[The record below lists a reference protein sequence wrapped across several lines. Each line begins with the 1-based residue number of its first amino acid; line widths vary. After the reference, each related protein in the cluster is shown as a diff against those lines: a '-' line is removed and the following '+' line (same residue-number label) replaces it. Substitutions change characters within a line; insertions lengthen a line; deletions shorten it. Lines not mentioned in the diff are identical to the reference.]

1 MQLRVARLCLD
12 CEELHAADTCPV
24 CASSSYAFLSNWLP
38 VEERRRW
45 RRPGSS
51 RTQAAARRPFDAVK
65 RALVSWFG
73 DPESVRR
80 QSPPRTRASDHV
92 PSFDF
97 DDPAQQPKEQPVHA
111 RSGADLE
118 SAPRR
123 SS

>member
-24 CASSSYAFLSNWLP
+24 CASESYAFLSTWLP
-38 VEERRRW
+38 SEERRRW
-45 RRPGSS
+45 RRPASQ
-51 RTQAAARRPFDAVK
+51 RAQAARRPFHAVK
-65 RALVSWFG
+65 CLFVAWFG
-73 DPESVRR
+73 DSEPVRPPG
-80 QSPPRTRASDHV
+80 PPRTRASDHV

-97 DDPAQQPKEQPVHA
+97 DEPAGQPKDQPVHA
-111 RSGADLE
+111 RSNTDLE